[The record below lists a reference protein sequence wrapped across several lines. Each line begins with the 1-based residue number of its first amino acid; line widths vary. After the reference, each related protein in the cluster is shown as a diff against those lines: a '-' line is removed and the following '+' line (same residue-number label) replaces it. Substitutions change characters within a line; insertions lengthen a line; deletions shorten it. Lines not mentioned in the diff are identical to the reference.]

1 MLASGARMQEG
12 TGMAEESTYPV
23 WGWGLAGE
31 EPTAEALEALGPA
44 VGAMLGFPAQAPER
58 PGPLRE
64 LPAPR
69 VRPPAALAAIASE
82 EPADRARHGLGRSY
96 RDVVRG
102 LRGLIEH
109 PPDLVLRPRDEPE
122 VAAVLDWCGRAA
134 VALVPFGGG
143 TSVVGGVE
151 PDVGDGWVGAV
162 SLDLGRL
169 AGVAE
174 VDPLARAA
182 RVLAGTQG
190 PALEDGLRPHGLT
203 LRFFPQSFQR
213 STVGGWLATRA
224 AGHYATGP
232 THVDDL
238 VESITMV
245 TPAGVQRSRRLPG
258 SGAGPSPDRL
268 ALGSEGTLGVITE
281 AWLRVVP
288 RPLHRAGAL
297 LAFGGFP
304 PAAAAVRGLVQA
316 GLAPA
321 SCRALDATE
330 AALAG
335 VLPPGDGAGTAGA
348 PGGPS
353 GPGDGRA
360 ALVLAFESASRPV
373 DADLELAVAL
383 CRAAGAQL
391 LERGE
396 RAGGSWRSSFKQAPY
411 LRDQL
416 VLLGVLVE
424 TFETACT
431 WERLDELVARV
442 RQAVGAALRAVCG
455 GGLVACRLTHAYPDG
470 AAPYFTVLAPARR
483 GGELAQWAEIKA
495 AAAETVLACGGTI
508 THHHAVGRDHRR
520 WYDRQRPQPFALAL
534 RAAKAAV
541 DPAGVLN
548 PGVLLE
554 GDRATIGAGRRR

>member
-1 MLASGARMQEG
+1 VERW
-12 TGMAEESTYPV
+12 STYPV
-23 WGWGLAGE
+23 WGWGLPGE
-31 EPTAEALEALGPA
+31 EPDPAALDALGPA
-44 VGAMLGFPAQAPER
+44 VRPLLGFDAQPPER
-58 PGPLRE
+58 PAPLAE

-69 VRPPAALAAIASE
+69 LRPPPALEAIAAA
-82 EPADRARHGLGRSY
+82 EPLDRARHGLGRSY

-102 LRGLIEH
+102 LRGRVDH
-109 PPDLVLRPRDEPE
+109 PPDLVLRPRDEAE
-122 VAAVLDWCGRAA
+122 VAAVLGWCGDAG

-151 PDVGDGWVGAV
+151 PAVGDGWAGVV

-174 VDPLARAA
+174 VDPVARAA

-190 PALEDGLRPHGLT
+190 PALEDALRPHGLT

-213 STVGGWLATRA
+213 STAGGWLATRA
-224 AGHYATGP
+224 AGHYASGP

-268 ALGSEGTLGVITE
+268 ALGSEGILGVITE

-288 RPLHRAGAL
+288 RPAHRAGAL
-297 LAFGGFP
+297 LGFERFE
-304 PAAAAVRGLVQA
+304 AATGAVRGLLQA
-316 GLAPA
+316 GFTPA

-335 VLPPGDGAGTAGA
+335 IQPPGGQA
-348 PGGPS
+348 
-353 GPGDGRA
+353 A
-360 ALVLAFESASRPV
+360 ALVLAFESASHPV
-373 DADLELAVAL
+373 EARLELALEL
-383 CRAAGAQL
+383 CAEAGGKL

-396 RAGGSWRSSFKQAPY
+396 RAGGAWRASFRQAPY

-416 VLLGVLVE
+416 VLLGVLAE

-431 WERLDELVARV
+431 WERLDGLVASV
-442 RQAVGAALRAVCG
+442 REAVGVALRDACG

-483 GGELAQWAEIKA
+483 GSELAQWADVKR
-495 AAAETVLACGGTI
+495 AAAETVLAAGGTI
-508 THHHAVGRDHRR
+508 THHHAVGRDHRS
-520 WYDRQRPQPFALAL
+520 WYQRQRPEPFALAL
-534 RAAKAAV
+534 RAAKDAV
-541 DPAGVLN
+541 DPAGVCN

-554 GDRATIGAGRRR
+554 ERPRPGAPER